1 MGINTLTDIA
11 NVALGAIGYGNSI
24 ADIATNSKPA
34 SQIRVQL
41 DSVIDTVLGEFWWQE
56 LMTERSLVADAT
68 ERDDE
73 RFEYSLPLDYLRL
86 KATDAR
92 DYEIRGDKLITPKEA
107 PVKILYLRYSDNVG
121 EWSFQLKE
129 CVHTLL
135 ASKLA
140 IVLKE
145 DDRRATQFEQRYHA
159 SVLPR
164 AKTTQSKD
172 NQSAKDREAFQGSWI
187 RRFHANR

>member
-24 ADIATNSKPA
+24 ADIDTNSKPA

-41 DSVIDTVLGEFWWQE
+41 DSVLDTVLGEFWWQE
-56 LMTERSLVADAT
+56 LMTEASLIADAT
-68 ERDDE
+68 DRDDE
-73 RFEYSLPLDYLRL
+73 RFEYSLPLNYMRL

-92 DYEIRGDKLITPKEA
+92 IYEIRGDKLITDKEA

-121 EWSFQLKE
+121 EWSAQLKE

-135 ASKLA
+135 ASRLA
-140 IVLKE
+140 VVLKE
-145 DDRRATQFEQRYHA
+145 DDRRSQYFEQKYMA
-159 SVLPR
+159 EVLPR
-164 AKTTQSKD
+164 AKTQQSKD
-172 NQSAKDREAFQGSWI
+172 NHSPQERESHQGSWI
-187 RRFHANR
+187 KKFHAHR